1 MLFSLGKYNVHKK
14 CAEKVPM
21 TCTGEAPKDYSLE
34 NELLISVTGNGDG
47 KSESGSEM
55 ADSSLVVL
63 TRDED
68 SDGESE
74 NSAGEVN
81 ELPDEHAK
89 TPDEQLSIQ
98 SSDQLKSK
106 FATDD
111 EEVSELVDGQKLNQ
125 VR

>member
-1 MLFSLGKYNVHKK
+1 MPLEGKYNVHKK

-74 NSAGEVN
+74 NSTAG

-111 EEVSELVDGQKLNQ
+111 EEASELIDGQKLNQ

>member
-1 MLFSLGKYNVHKK
+1 
-14 CAEKVPM
+14 M

-34 NELLISVTGNGDG
+34 NELLISLTGNGDG

-74 NSAGEVN
+74 NSTAGEVN
-81 ELPDEHAK
+81 ELLDEHAK
-89 TPDEQLSIQ
+89 ATDEQLSIQ
-98 SSDQLKSK
+98 SSDQKSK
-106 FATDD
+106 FTTDD
-111 EEVSELVDGQKLNQ
+111 EEASELVDGQKLNQ
-125 VR
+125 VK

>member
-1 MLFSLGKYNVHKK
+1 
-14 CAEKVPM
+14 M

-74 NSAGEVN
+74 NSTAG

-111 EEVSELVDGQKLNQ
+111 EEASELIDGQKLNQ

>member
-1 MLFSLGKYNVHKK
+1 
-14 CAEKVPM
+14 M

-68 SDGESE
+68 SDGES
-74 NSAGEVN
+74 SAGEVN

-98 SSDQLKSK
+98 SSDQLKGK
-106 FATDD
+106 FTTDD
-111 EEVSELVDGQKLNQ
+111 EEASELIDGQKLNQ
-125 VR
+125 VRWVIELFFELF

>member
-1 MLFSLGKYNVHKK
+1 
-14 CAEKVPM
+14 M

-34 NELLISVTGNGDG
+34 NELLISLTGNGDG

-74 NSAGEVN
+74 NSTAGEVN

-89 TPDEQLSIQ
+89 TCDEQLSIQ
-98 SSDQLKSK
+98 SSDQMKSK

-111 EEVSELVDGQKLNQ
+111 DEASELIDGQKLNQ
-125 VR
+125 VK